1 MIDKQR
7 LSEVVESC
15 LEGTPM
21 FVTEIAVSPD
31 NNIRVEIDSDESV
44 DIDACAAIT
53 RAIGDAFDRDVEDYE
68 LEVGSAGITSPLRLP
83 RQYAKYV
90 GKDLEV
96 LTADRKWVTR
106 LQGAYGAMYGQLA
119 QSFGGMYNV
128 HRQFSVVRDTD
139 EAGSLVMDIREVL
152 RLSPRAKFLIQRGM
166 EDVSSLLR

>member
-1 MIDKQR
+1 MSTR
-7 LSEVVESC
+7 
-15 LEGTPM
+15 
-21 FVTEIAVSPD
+21 
-31 NNIRVEIDSDESV
+31 
-44 DIDACAAIT
+44 DAARAA
-53 RAIGDAFDRDVEDYE
+53 
-68 LEVGSAGITSPLRLP
+68 
-83 RQYAKYV
+83 
-90 GKDLEV
+90 LEV

>member
-1 MIDKQR
+1 MCIRDRWTQR
-7 LSEVVESC
+7 GLSLQVGESS
-15 LEGTPM
+15 
-21 FVTEIAVSPD
+21 VTLPRF
-31 NNIRVEIDSDESV
+31 RVT
-44 DIDACAAIT
+44 A
-53 RAIGDAFDRDVEDYE
+53 RA
-68 LEVGSAGITSPLRLP
+68 LRLDGLDVST
-83 RQYAKYV
+83 RDAARAA
-90 GKDLEV
+90 LEV

-128 HRQFSVVRDTD
+128 HQQFSVVRDTD